1 MKRSK
6 LFMSLIVAGGLT
18 VGLGSSLGPAT
29 AQQRII
35 TAVLITGQ
43 SVSVTVPAGTPCS
56 ADALG
61 PLAAP
66 VSSVSCTDV
75 PAPAQPA
82 QPAQPS
88 TPTQTSPTTSTPPP
102 GPGTT
107 TPQAP
112 TSTTPKPRPKSRTR
126 RGATRVEDLG
136 AQREE
141 RRARARRPDGA
152 PTVDNPSFTLATPG
166 AAPIGV
172 PNFFI
177 EKFRIPP

>member
-29 AQQRII
+29 AQQRVI
-35 TAVLITGQ
+35 TATLITGQ

-66 VSSVSCTDV
+66 VSSVSCTDI

-82 QPAQPS
+82 EPAKPS
-88 TPTQTSPTTSTPPP
+88 TPTPTSPTTPTTPSQA
-102 GPGTT
+102 PGTT
-107 TPQAP
+107 TPQPP
-112 TSTTPKPRPKSRTR
+112 T
-126 RGATRVEDLG
+126 A
-136 AQREE
+136 
-141 RRARARRPDGA
+141 
-152 PTVDNPSFTLATPG
+152 
-166 AAPIGV
+166 
-172 PNFFI
+172 
-177 EKFRIPP
+177 